1 MPDYLGGDQR
11 KVKEEPKED
20 AVIRGSTLVLLS
32 PFINYPPLVADC
44 GYLGS

>member
-20 AVIRGSTLVLLS
+20 AVIRGSILYYYFLFLTIIL
-32 PFINYPPLVADC
+32 C
-44 GYLGS
+44 